1 MTRSLEA
8 ATTRPDRQ
16 EREAG
21 VDLRGRVALVTGGGR
36 GVGRM
41 LARTLAEAGAAV
53 ALIARS
59 SDELATTV
67 EQIRDAG
74 AVAAAA
80 SADVTDEIAVTAA
93 LAQLRAQL
101 GPVDI
106 LINNAGI
113 NGPMGVMWETES
125 AEWWRTLEVNLGG
138 AFVLSRM
145 LLPDMIAAGRGCIIN
160 ITSNAGV
167 YRWPL
172 VSAYV
177 TSKAALIKLTE
188 TLAAETVRHG
198 VSVFSVDPGLL
209 PIGLSDAA
217 LTSTAQPD
225 TPEGRVFGW
234 IRGQLKAGRGADP
247 GRAAQFI
254 LELASGRG
262 DCLSGRHL
270 TVADDLDT
278 LLGRSDEIQ
287 RSDLHTLRLY
297 TGAPITEPPPP

>member
-1 MTRSLEA
+1 MTRSLKA
-8 ATTRPDRQ
+8 ITTRPDRG

-21 VDLRGRVALVTGGGR
+21 VNLHGRVALVTGGGR
-36 GVGRM
+36 GVGRL

-59 SDELATTV
+59 SDELAATV
-67 EQIRDAG
+67 EQIGTPALY
-74 AVAAAA
+74 AAAA

-125 AEWWRTLEVNLGG
+125 AEWWRTFEVNLGG

-145 LLPDMIAAGRGCIIN
+145 LLPDMIAAGRGRIIN

-188 TLAAETVRHG
+188 TLAAETVKHG

-217 LTSTAQPD
+217 LMSTAQPD

-234 IRGQLKAGRGADP
+234 IRGQLKAGHGADP
-247 GRAAQFI
+247 AKTVRLILSLAAGQCD
-254 LELASGRG
+254 R
-262 DCLSGRHL
+262 LSGRHL
-270 TVADDLDT
+270 SASDDLDV
-278 LLGRSDEIQ
+278 LLSQIDRIERD
-287 RSDLHTLRLY
+287 DLHTLRL
-297 TGAPITEPPPP
+297 GRLR

>member
-1 MTRSLEA
+1 MIRLLEA
-8 ATTRPDRQ
+8 AATRPGRRARD
-16 EREAG
+16 AG
-21 VDLRGRVALVTGGGR
+21 VDLHGRVGLVTGGGR
-36 GVGRM
+36 GVGRL

-59 SDELATTV
+59 PDELAATV
-67 EQIRDAG
+67 EQIQDAG
-74 AVAAAA
+74 GVAAAA
-80 SADVTDEIAVTAA
+80 TADVTDEIAVTAA

-113 NGPMGVMWETES
+113 NGPMGVLWETEP
-125 AEWWRTLEVNLGG
+125 AEWWQTLKVNLGG
-138 AFVLSRM
+138 PFVLSR
-145 LLPDMIAAGRGCIIN
+145 LVLPSMIAARRGHIIN

-172 VSAYV
+172 VSAYA

-188 TLAAETVRHG
+188 TLAAETERHG

-217 LTSTAQPD
+217 LMSTAGRD
-225 TPEGRVFGW
+225 TAEGRVFGW
-234 IRGQLKAGRGADP
+234 IRSQLKAGRGADP
-247 GRAAQFI
+247 GRAAQLI

-270 TVADDLDT
+270 TVADDLDM
-278 LLGRSDEIQ
+278 LLTRSDEI
-287 RSDLHTLRLY
+287 RSGDLHTLRLC
-297 TGAPITEPPPP
+297 TGAP

>member
-1 MTRSLEA
+1 MTSPLQA
-8 ATTRPDRQ
+8 APTRPDRR
-16 EREAG
+16 EGEAG

-36 GVGRM
+36 GVGQL

-59 SDELATTV
+59 PDELAATAG
-67 EQIRDAG
+67 QIQEAG
-74 AVAAAA
+74 AIAAAA
-80 SADVTDEIAVTAA
+80 SADVTDQTAVTAA
-93 LAQLRAQL
+93 LARLRAQL
-101 GPVDI
+101 GPIDI

-113 NGPMGVMWETES
+113 NGPMGVLWDTEP
-125 AEWWRTLEVNLGG
+125 AQWWRTLEVNLGG

-145 LLPDMIAAGRGCIIN
+145 LLPGMIAAGHGRIIN

-172 VSAYV
+172 VSAYA

-188 TLAAETVRHG
+188 TLAAETARHG

-217 LTSTAQPD
+217 LTSTAGPD

-234 IRGQLKAGRGADP
+234 IRGQLNAGRGADP
-247 GRAAQFI
+247 GRAAQLI

-270 TVADDLDT
+270 TAADDLDT
-278 LLGRSDEIQ
+278 LLGRSDEI
-287 RSDLHTLRLY
+287 RRGDLRTLRLS
-297 TGAPITEPPPP
+297 TGTPVTGPPPP

>member
-1 MTRSLEA
+1 MTRPLQA
-8 ATTRPDRQ
+8 ATTRPGHPARAAD
-16 EREAG
+16 
-21 VDLRGRVALVTGGGR
+21 VDLHGRVALVTGGGR
-36 GVGRM
+36 GVGR
-41 LARTLAEAGAAV
+41 LIAHTLAEAGAAV

-59 SDELATTV
+59 PDELAAAV
-67 EQIRDAG
+67 EQIQDAG
-74 AVAAAA
+74 GVAAAA
-80 SADVTDEIAVTAA
+80 TADVTDEIAVTAA

-113 NGPMGVMWETES
+113 NGPMGVLWETEPT
-125 AEWWRTLEVNLGG
+125 EWWQTLKVNLGG
-138 AFVLSRM
+138 PFVLSR
-145 LLPDMIAAGRGCIIN
+145 LVLPDMIAARRGHIIN

-172 VSAYV
+172 VSAYA

-188 TLAAETVRHG
+188 TLAAETGRNG

-217 LTSTAQPD
+217 LMSTAGHD
-225 TPEGRVFGW
+225 TAEGRVFGW
-234 IRGQLKAGRGADP
+234 IRGQLKAGHGADP
-247 GRAAQFI
+247 DRAAQLI

-270 TVADDLDT
+270 TAADDLDM
-278 LLGRSDEIQ
+278 LLTRSDEI
-287 RSDLHTLRLY
+287 RSGDLHTLRLC
-297 TGAPITEPPPP
+297 TAAP

>member
-8 ATTRPDRQ
+8 ATTWPDHR

-21 VDLRGRVALVTGGGR
+21 VDLHGRVALVTGGGR
-36 GVGRM
+36 GVGRL

-67 EQIRDAG
+67 GQIRDAG

-145 LLPDMIAAGRGCIIN
+145 LLPDMIAAGRGRIIN

-188 TLAAETVRHG
+188 TLAAETVKHG

-209 PIGLSDAA
+209 PIGLKRRS
-217 LTSTAQPD
+217 PD
-225 TPEGRVFGW
+225 EHRPARH
-234 IRGQLKAGRGADP
+234 AGRTRVRLDPRPAQGRPRRRSWP
-247 GRAAQFI
+247 GRAAHPRTRQRPRRLPI
-254 LELASGRG
+254 RTPSHGR
-262 DCLSGRHL
+262 R
-270 TVADDLDT
+270 
-278 LLGRSDEIQ
+278 
-287 RSDLHTLRLY
+287 
-297 TGAPITEPPPP
+297 